1 MNDVLGSSNTGMGG
15 FAAGATPSFF
25 PEQGGAGTPTVV
37 NNNISVTAGQAFSTT
52 QEIQNYLLDA
62 MLAAQRQGTLTSLN
76 NGGR

>member
-15 FAAGATPSFF
+15 FAAGATPSFL
-25 PEQGGAGTPTVV
+25 PGQGGAGTPTVI

-62 MLAAQRQGTLTSLN
+62 MLAAQRAGTATSLVN
-76 NGGR
+76 NGQ

>member
-1 MNDVLGSSNTGMGG
+1 MNDVLGSSNAGMGG
-15 FAAGATPSFF
+15 FAAGATPPFF
-25 PEQGGAGTPTVV
+25 PGQGGSAPTVV